1 MGTQI
6 DFYNQISVKIWNDDN
21 SFCAIE
27 KLIPPVMMGTTT
39 ILFCWEYLKR

>member
-1 MGTQI
+1 MVAQI
-6 DFYNQISVKIWNDDN
+6 DFYNKISVKIWNDDN

-27 KLIPPVMMGTTT
+27 KLIPAVTIEITT